1 MTDSLEEVIVRFV
14 VLYPQWFWS
23 KGWLRVPVDLCL
35 LTWWEEEEE
44 NLLMVKGSAGR
55 EGSGI
60 C

>member
-1 MTDSLEEVIVRFV
+1 MRFV